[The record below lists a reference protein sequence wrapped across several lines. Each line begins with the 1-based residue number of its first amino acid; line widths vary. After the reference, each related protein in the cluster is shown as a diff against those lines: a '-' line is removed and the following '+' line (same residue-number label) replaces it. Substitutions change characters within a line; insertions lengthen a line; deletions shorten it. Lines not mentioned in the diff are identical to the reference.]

1 MSPNAAE
8 LEKPKV
14 DIAVGGRTLVV
25 YLPLTIAERRGLF
38 AKEGLTVEIAD
49 FQGGAKALQALVGG
63 STDIVSGA
71 YEHTLHMAAAGQDVK
86 AIALQ
91 DTSFG
96 LVVGIQN
103 SKASAYK
110 SIESLKG
117 MAIGVTSPGARP
129 APPASPCCL
138 ERPG

>member
-1 MSPNAAE
+1 MRHRLVSFLAPIAILVLAAGLPAMSPNAAE

-71 YEHTLHMAAAGQDVK
+71 YEHTLHMAAAGQK
-86 AIALQ
+86 ATQTLQ
-91 DTSFG
+91 PSQRSG
-96 LVVGIQN
+96 SML
-103 SKASAYK
+103 
-110 SIESLKG
+110 
-117 MAIGVTSPGARP
+117 
-129 APPASPCCL
+129 
-138 ERPG
+138 